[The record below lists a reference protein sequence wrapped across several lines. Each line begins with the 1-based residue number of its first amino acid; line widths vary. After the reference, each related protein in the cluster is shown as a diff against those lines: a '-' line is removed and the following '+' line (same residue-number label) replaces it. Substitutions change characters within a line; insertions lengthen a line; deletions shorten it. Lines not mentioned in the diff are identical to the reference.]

1 MKEPDHGVFRDFRN
15 RRFACPASGG
25 FSWPRGQVF
34 GNLCDLTASGN
45 FGGCAGGA
53 KLLECLVGVR
63 GFEPPTPAS
72 RRQCSTRLSYTP
84 TVAGGIAQL

>member
-45 FGGCAGGA
+45 FGGC
-53 KLLECLVGVR
+53 GVR